1 MSSAGSMSQIAQA
14 ASSMGMANGHG
25 HNNKEDMMMRQSS
38 YFQMPLHYP
47 RFTRADYEKMP
58 EWKLDCLFTEYGL
71 RVSGDLN
78 YKRNFAMGAFLW
90 Q

>member
-1 MSSAGSMSQIAQA
+1 MSSASSKSLIGRA
-14 ASSMGMANGHG
+14 ASDMADGNGHI
-25 HNNKEDMMMRQSS
+25 NKLETKRQTSY

-47 RFTRADYEKMP
+47 RYTRADYEKMP

-71 RVSGDLN
+71 SVSGDLN
-78 YKRNFAMGAFLW
+78 YKRDFAMGTFLW